1 MLLLFWIKS
10 QPGVPYRSVVYKRA
24 FNVFFNYLKMKKI
37 TLLNEFIF
45 VFIWYFIGKI
55 LLENSCQKQGVG
67 EKDKKEGW
75 PYRGVA
81 CRRGF
86 QTC

>member
-45 VFIWYFIGKI
+45 VYLVFHWEDIVGK
-55 LLENSCQKQGVG
+55 LLPKAGSWGK
-67 EKDKKEGW
+67 
-75 PYRGVA
+75 R
-81 CRRGF
+81 
-86 QTC
+86 